1 MDEPST
7 CSPVIS
13 TPMPRKKAV
22 IVGGGAAGT
31 SCAINLSI
39 HAPNLDI
46 VLVDPQPS
54 LKLCYALTHLS
65 HTTLDTTVI
74 EAEANSWCEQ
84 RNITFFRAHAV
95 DLTPNRVILSSGES
109 LFFDVCCLATGAS
122 PYVPQS
128 LRDPEFA
135 EQVLTLR
142 DTESVIQLKKRLG
155 SCRRIIV
162 VGGGGI
168 GMEAVHELDNCQIV
182 WVIKDSHIGGT
193 FFDHS
198 VAQRL
203 QFLPAIS
210 SSSCTQQGQSFPK
223 HSLEKSDYKNSVRQ
237 VSAAAVGPN
246 WLGRRD
252 GPILF
257 HHNNAIT
264 RNSDNPKRLS
274 CAPNS
279 ERDAYVYAS
288 CEVSQL
294 RKDLTGK
301 WRVLVDLTNGRTEG
315 CDAIIAGTGVTPNTD
330 WTKRTFGLSIRQV
343 NEPSVVL
350 SNDDKGFRVA
360 AADMETS
367 TPGVFAA
374 GDCAHV
380 VPIDGTDW
388 VQLRTWGQALAG
400 GRAVAFAMAK
410 RLGVEDFSIGLE
422 FEVFAHATQF
432 FGHRVVLLGRWKA
445 QGITEDFRIMERCS
459 GNSFVRVVLVNGR
472 VRGAILVGDVD
483 NAEVFENLIA
493 GQMNVSWLGEGLVD
507 ENIELENYFD

>member
-1 MDEPST
+1 
-7 CSPVIS
+7 
-13 TPMPRKKAV
+13 MPRKKAV
-22 IVGGGAAGT
+22 IIGGGVAGT
-31 SCAINLSI
+31 SCAIHLSI
-39 HAPNLDI
+39 HAPNLHI

-54 LKLCYALTHLS
+54 LKLCHALTHLS
-65 HTTLDTTVI
+65 HTALDTTVI

-84 RNITFFRAHAV
+84 HNITFFRAHAV
-95 DLTPNRVILSSGES
+95 NLTPNHVNLSSGKS
-109 LFFDVCCLATGAS
+109 LYFDVCCLATGAS
-122 PYVPQS
+122 SYVPRS
-128 LRDPEFA
+128 LRNPEFA
-135 EQVLTLR
+135 EHVFTLR
-142 DTESVIQLKKRLG
+142 DTESVIQLKNRLG

-162 VGGGGI
+162 VGAGGI
-168 GMEAVHELDNCQIV
+168 GMEIVHELDNCQVV
-182 WVIKDSHIGGT
+182 WVVKGSHIGGT

-198 VAQRL
+198 VAQSL
-203 QFLPAIS
+203 QFLPIIS
-210 SSSCTQQGQSFPK
+210 SSSCIQQGQSFPK
-223 HSLEKSDYKNSVRQ
+223 HSFEKSDYKTLVKP

-257 HHNNAIT
+257 HHNSPIIQ
-264 RNSDNPKRLS
+264 NSNDNPKRLS
-274 CAPNS
+274 CVPNS
-279 ERDAYVYAS
+279 GRDVHVYVS

-301 WRVLVDLTNGRTEG
+301 WRVLVDLTNGHTEG

-330 WTKRTFGLSIRQV
+330 WTQRTSGLSIEQV
-343 NEPSVVL
+343 NEASVVL
-350 SNDDKGFRVA
+350 SNDDKGVWVA

-367 TPGVFAA
+367 IPGVFAA

-410 RLGVEDFSIGLE
+410 RLSIENFSIGLE

-445 QGITEDFRIMERCS
+445 QGITEEFCIMEKCR
-459 GNSFVRVVLVNGR
+459 GNCFVRVVVVNGR

-483 NAEVFENLIA
+483 NAEIFENLIA
-493 GQMNVSWLGEGLVD
+493 GQMDVSWLGEGL
-507 ENIELENYFD
+507 LEEDTDLESYFD